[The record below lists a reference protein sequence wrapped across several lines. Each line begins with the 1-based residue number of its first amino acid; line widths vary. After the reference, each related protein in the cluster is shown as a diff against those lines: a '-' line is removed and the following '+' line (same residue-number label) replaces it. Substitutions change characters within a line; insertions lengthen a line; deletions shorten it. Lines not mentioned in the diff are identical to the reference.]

1 METTTRGDAGTV
13 QAGRRRHGRGRRWTV
28 LGAGALAAAGLLS
41 ACSGTSSASNSVTK
55 SAASPAPVTVHLA
68 TVILTGGMTS
78 NSGWPIYQPADFTVP
93 KGATVDMTIYN
104 YDDGTA
110 PLPSSMAMYAKA
122 TGVSD
127 LTEGGQTV
135 TTVAAA
141 QVSHTWTVPQLG
153 INVPLGVAPAAAANG
168 AKQPL
173 VVTFSFKATKSGTFT
188 WKCMAPCG
196 SGSDGMSGAM
206 ATMGSMEGQITVA

>member
-1 METTTRGDAGTV
+1 METTTRGDAGAV
-13 QAGRRRHGRGRRWTV
+13 QAGLRRLGRGRRWAA

-41 ACSGTSSASNSVTK
+41 ACSGTSSAGSGATK
-55 SAASPAPVTVHLA
+55 TTAASAPVTVHLA

-78 NSGWPIYQPADFTVP
+78 NPGWPIYQPADFTVP

-110 PLPSSMAMYAKA
+110 PLPSSTAMYAKA

-127 LTEGGQTV
+127 LTEGGQPV
-135 TTVAAA
+135 TSVTAA

-153 INVPLGVAPAAAANG
+153 INVPIGAAPSATSG

-173 VVTFSFKATKSGTFT
+173 VVSFTFTASKAGTFT

-206 ATMGSMEGQITVA
+206 ATMGAMEGQLTVA

>member
-1 METTTRGDAGTV
+1 MDTATRGDAMSA
-13 QAGRRRHGRGRRWTV
+13 QAGRSRAGRGRRWLLV
-28 LGAGALAAAGLLS
+28 AAGALAAGGALT
-41 ACSGTSSASNSVTK
+41 ACSSNSSASNTTT
-55 SAASPAPVTVHLA
+55 APPPVTVHVA
-68 TVILTGGMTS
+68 TVVMTGGMIKH
-78 NSGWPIYQPADFTVP
+78 SGWPIYQPSDFTVP

-104 YDDGTA
+104 YDNGTA

-206 ATMGSMEGQITVA
+206 ATMGSMEGQLTVA

>member
-1 METTTRGDAGTV
+1 MPV
-13 QAGRRRHGRGRRWTV
+13 SRRRSVRGRVGGHVRGWMV
-28 LGAGALAAAGLLS
+28 LGAGVLAAAGLLS
-41 ACSGTSSASNSVTK
+41 ACSGTSSAAKTD
-55 SAASPAPVTVHLA
+55 AAPAPVTVHLA

-78 NSGWPIYQPADFTVP
+78 NPGWPVYQPADLTVP

-122 TGVSD
+122 TGVTD
-127 LTEGGQTV
+127 LTEGGQPV

-141 QVSHTWTVPQLG
+141 QISHTWTVPQLG
-153 INVPLGVAPAAAANG
+153 INVPMGVAPAAAANG

-173 VVTFSFKATKSGTFT
+173 VVTFSFKATKAGTFT

-206 ATMGSMEGQITVA
+206 ATMGSMEGHFTVA